1 MTQLTVYDT
10 VLMTCLFP
18 VINSTVLA
26 KTSCQL
32 KLSIQLWS
40 TTTYISVICR
50 PIVNEVCLEVFDIL
64 YSELW
69 LGYENCNFKVGKT
82 ICLCATA
89 IRADQTLVF
98 QFVTT
103 SHTLTKLLT
112 CCS

>member
-18 VINSTVLA
+18 VINSMVMA

-50 PIVNEVCLEVFDIL
+50 PNVNEDCLEVFDIL
-64 YSELW
+64 
-69 LGYENCNFKVGKT
+69 
-82 ICLCATA
+82 
-89 IRADQTLVF
+89 
-98 QFVTT
+98 
-103 SHTLTKLLT
+103 
-112 CCS
+112 